1 MTAVTVERET
11 EVGKVW
17 LSEGVINL
25 TNYQGRADTRFV
37 ITFIIHRPGPPWAG
51 GHCQCWSPS
60 SHCPQSTCQPEQH
73 IIRLMMKIVHIRI
86 KRLSYMRIKLDKR
99 KFELSS

>member
-25 TNYQGRADTRFV
+25 TNYQ
-37 ITFIIHRPGPPWAG
+37 
-51 GHCQCWSPS
+51 
-60 SHCPQSTCQPEQH
+60 STERTH
-73 IIRLMMKIVHIRI
+73 D
-86 KRLSYMRIKLDKR
+86 LS
-99 KFELSS
+99 